1 MYKLM
6 TVDDSD
12 IIKNKIA
19 KTALN
24 SDFEVVAK
32 ASDGLEAVHLFQEYR
47 PDIIT
52 MDLTM
57 PKMDGL
63 ECIRRLKGIDPNVKI
78 LVVSALADKATALE
92 ALKLGAVG
100 FVVKPFSD
108 EQLSQALAKITQK
121 KNRNR

>member
-6 TVDDSD
+6 CVDDSD
-12 IIKNKIA
+12 IIKNKIQHSL
-19 KTALN
+19 KEG
-24 SDFEVVAK
+24 FEVVAK
-32 ASDGLEAVHLFQEYR
+32 ASNGVDALKLFEQHH

-52 MDLTM
+52 MDITM

-63 ECIRRLKGIDPNVKI
+63 ECIRRLKEKDAKVKI

-100 FVVKPFSD
+100 FITKPFTN
-108 EQLSQALAKITQK
+108 EQLAEALVKISQKIK
-121 KNRNR
+121 K